1 MVRKLPPVLAI
12 SAAVHAAA
20 LAWVAAYTP
29 TRALLVPVAPPTVIE
44 LVERAPMPEA
54 APIDVAFLDAPA
66 TAAATAPPTT
76 LVAPLAAPL
85 PAQNLAPAQV
95 GRARPPIAPPIA
107 PPQAITTS
115 ATATDV
121 ALATGPVVRNRYLE
135 MRGPGSLS
143 SPRPGDAR
151 GPRIELPRLE
161 WNPDMPPGPP
171 PPRDETTGQL
181 DPSGRGTYRSDQG
194 PFVAKVAADGS
205 VKLKDKRNLNI
216 HLALPSP
223 KDLGH
228 AIADWYTD
236 PNKPVGMLPPD
247 HIETAPY
254 TTEEDWNRTHGT
266 RVSGGGGL
274 GGGGTQDD
282 EQVRMAKKGVGDV
295 ATVPILAGGFDVSDA
310 LMRRHGMDPYA
321 SKKLAFLD
329 STRAERVQIGMRH
342 RAEQLAMAPEIMK
355 RNLDRLWG
363 TIAAPAARREVLFEL
378 WDECAESGTDE
389 LSVAGHAARLLVIGW
404 IQAKLPAGSALAY
417 PPEELT
423 AFNAKRTSKAR
434 FAPY

>member
-12 SAAVHAAA
+12 SAAVHAVA

-29 TRALLVPVAPPTVIE
+29 TPKPPVAVQPPTVIE
-44 LVERAPMPEA
+44 LVERARPPEVV
-54 APIDVAFLDAPA
+54 PIDVAFLDPPA
-66 TAAATAPPTT
+66 TAAVTAPSIASTSGRPQTS
-76 LVAPLAAPL
+76 
-85 PAQNLAPAQV
+85 
-95 GRARPPIAPPIA
+95 RARPPIAPSSGE
-107 PPQAITTS
+107 AITTS
-115 ATATDV
+115 TTTTEV
-121 ALATGPVVRNRYLE
+121 AVATGPAVRNPYLE
-135 MRGPGSLS
+135 MRRPGA
-143 SPRPGDAR
+143 PRPGRA
-151 GPRIELPRLE
+151 GIELPRLE
-161 WNPDMPPGPP
+161 WNPDMPAGPP

-205 VKLKDKRNLNI
+205 VKIKDKRNLNI

-223 KDLGH
+223 KDLGR

-247 HIETAPY
+247 HIETTPY
-254 TTEEDWNRTHGT
+254 TTEEEWNRTHGT

-282 EQVRMAKKGVGDV
+282 EQVRTSKKGVGDT

-329 STRAERVQIGMRH
+329 STRAERAQIGMRH
-342 RAEQLAMAPEIMK
+342 RTEQLAMAPEIMK

-363 TIAAPAARREVLFEL
+363 TIGEPAARREVLFEL
-378 WDECAESGTDE
+378 WDECAETGTDE
-389 LSVAGHAARLLVIGW
+389 LVAAGRAVRLLVVGW
-404 IQAKLPAGSALAY
+404 IQAKLPAGTALAY
-417 PPEELT
+417 TASELA
-423 AFNAKRTSKAR
+423 AFNGRRTSKAT